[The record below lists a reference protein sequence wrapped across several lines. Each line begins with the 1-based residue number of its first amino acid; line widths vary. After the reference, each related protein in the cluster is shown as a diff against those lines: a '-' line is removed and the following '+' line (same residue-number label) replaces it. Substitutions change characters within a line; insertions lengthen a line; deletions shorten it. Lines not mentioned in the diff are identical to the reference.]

1 MSLKL
6 EYDSANMYNILL
18 NFPAQ
23 IREAIEIGKR
33 IDVNTR
39 DGFRN
44 IVYCGMGG
52 SAISGDFVKNLL
64 RDKIEVPFE
73 VVRSY
78 NLPGYV
84 NDRTLVILVSYSG
97 NTEETLSC
105 FYDAIKRG
113 AYIACIS
120 SNGKIEKEFHALND
134 KGKALSFVKIPS
146 GYPPRTAFGYLF
158 VTLLYLL
165 IKLGYAEKNLLD
177 DLNVGLEHLEEC
189 SERFSVENSP
199 NYAYELALSLM
210 NRLPVIYGSAGGTDV
225 IARRWTTQFSENS
238 KILAYYNALPEM
250 NHNEIV
256 GWENLDSVLKN
267 INVVF
272 LKDEDDNPRVKLR
285 QNITKSLLI
294 KDNEP
299 LPNKIVEVVSKGANK
314 LDRWLYLVYL
324 GDFVS
329 WYLAIL
335 YDTDPTP
342 VEKIDMLK
350 KSLAKEN

>member
-18 NFPAQ
+18 NFPTQ
-23 IREAIEIGKR
+23 IKEAIEIGKR
-33 IDVNTR
+33 IDVDIR
-39 DGFRN
+39 DDLRN

-52 SAISGDFVKNLL
+52 SAISGDFIKNLL
-64 RDKIEVPFE
+64 RDKIKIPFE
-73 VVRSY
+73 VVRNYS
-78 NLPGYV
+78 LPGYV
-84 NDRTLVILVSYSG
+84 DDRTLVILVSYSG
-97 NTEETLSC
+97 NTEETLFC
-105 FYDAIKRG
+105 FNEAIEKR

-120 SNGKIEKEFHALND
+120 SNGKIEEKFHSLNNKE
-134 KGKALSFVKIPS
+134 KALSFIKIPS

-165 IKLGYAEKNLLD
+165 IKLGYAEKELLN
-177 DLNVGLEHLEEC
+177 DLNVALEHLEEC
-189 SERFSVENSP
+189 SERFNVENSP

-210 NRLPVIYGSAGGTDV
+210 NRLPVIYGSADGTDV

-256 GWENLDSVLKN
+256 GWENLDSVLKS
-267 INVVF
+267 INVVI

-285 QNITKSLLI
+285 QNITKNLLI
-294 KDNEP
+294 KDGEP
-299 LPNKIVEVVSKGANK
+299 LPNKIVEVVSRGANK

-342 VEKIDMLK
+342 VEKIDTLK
-350 KSLAKEN
+350 KSLAGEN